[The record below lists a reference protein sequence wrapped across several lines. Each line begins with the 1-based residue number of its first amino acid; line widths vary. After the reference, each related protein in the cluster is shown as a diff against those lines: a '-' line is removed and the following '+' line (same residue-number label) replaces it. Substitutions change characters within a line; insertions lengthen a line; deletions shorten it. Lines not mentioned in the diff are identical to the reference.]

1 MCECLKQSAV
11 VEEIIMQEN
20 ECVKHKNCGD
30 CEYAFEHLIGYGDY
44 VCDIDVEPIDLNLM
58 RDDCPLMIQI
68 KEVA

>member
-1 MCECLKQSAV
+1 
-11 VEEIIMQEN
+11 MQEN